1 MNKQHTLDLFHKLLC
16 VLSFFLLFFA
26 CEQVQFSEVMTEQG
40 CVEQTIFTP
49 SSHGTGVGPSFHNG
63 EIGLAITSIDVP
75 EIYAVVFHCQ
85 HGKFVIQGGSEKYK
99 VLWSKLKSGDL
110 VTISYREVYMVDL
123 KAKTKRLIKYDFM
136 DANANKRDLTHG
148 NNK

>member
-40 CVEQTIFTP
+40 YVEQTIFTP

-85 HGKFVIQGGSEKYK
+85 HGKFVIQGGSE
-99 VLWSKLKSGDL
+99 